1 MCKGF
6 PHMIAVKVH
15 KISFHPPSRSY
26 AVILK
31 EIDGERRLPVIVGA
45 FEAQSIALALEYM
58 ETPRPLTHDLIGN
71 IIKGIESQLKT
82 VKITTLKEGV
92 FYASLEISGGG
103 IGERSID
110 SRPSDALA
118 VALRLQAPILVA
130 DDVMAEAAMMQDIGV
145 EEDEGLDSADW
156 EPSLNSLEKK
166 LQEAVDGEEYE
177 RAAKIRDQIK
187 DIKA

>member
-1 MCKGF
+1 
-6 PHMIAVKVH
+6 MIAVKVN

-58 ETPRPLTHDLIGN
+58 DPPRPLTHDLIGN
-71 IIKGIESQLKT
+71 IIKGIGSKLKT

-92 FYASLEISGGG
+92 FFASLEISGDG

-118 VALRLQAPILVA
+118 VALRLQAPILVEE
-130 DDVMAEAAMMQDIGV
+130 DVMSEASMLSDISS
-145 EEDEGLDSADW
+145 EEEEVLDSADW
-156 EPSLNSLEKK
+156 APSLNSLEKR
-166 LQEAVDGEEYE
+166 LQEAIDGEEYE

-187 DIKA
+187 EIKA

>member
-1 MCKGF
+1 
-6 PHMIAVKVH
+6 MIAVKVN

-31 EIDGERRLPVIVGA
+31 EIDGDRRLPVIVGA

-71 IIKGIESQLKT
+71 IIKGIGSKLKT

-92 FYASLEISGGG
+92 FFASLEISGDG

-118 VALRLQAPILVA
+118 VALRLQAPILVEE
-130 DDVMAEAAMMQDIGV
+130 DVMSEASMLPDIGS
-145 EEDEGLDSADW
+145 EEKEALDSADW
-156 EPSLNSLEKK
+156 APSLNSLEKR
-166 LQEAVDGEEYE
+166 LQEAIDGEEYE

-187 DIKA
+187 EIKA

>member
-1 MCKGF
+1 
-6 PHMIAVKVH
+6 MIAVKVN

-71 IIKGIESQLKT
+71 IIKGIGSKLKT
-82 VKITTLKEGV
+82 GKITTLKEGV
-92 FYASLEISGGG
+92 FFASLEISGDG

-118 VALRLQAPILVA
+118 VALRLQAPILVEE
-130 DDVMAEAAMMQDIGV
+130 DVMSEASMLSDISS
-145 EEDEGLDSADW
+145 EEEEALDSADW
-156 EPSLNSLEKK
+156 APSLNSLEKR
-166 LQEAVDGEEYE
+166 LQEAIDGEEYE

-187 DIKA
+187 EIKA